1 MVAPPWDPDVLAR
14 IRRLQL
20 VASNVVDGLL
30 HGDHK
35 SRRVGADIEFADYKE
50 YAPGDPLRDLDWKV
64 LGKTDRLVVRR
75 YQVET
80 ELACT
85 VVLDVSSDLS
95 TGHRGPYG
103 RPPLEG
109 TKFGYAVTLAACL
122 LWFLNRHQE
131 PMGLVV
137 IGAEGGLQH
146 VPPRGG
152 PAHMA
157 RLFGVLAAL
166 SPGPR
171 ANLAEAF
178 ARIGPTLRRRSL
190 VAIISDFAEETSE
203 WAPSLDALARR
214 RTEVRA
220 FHVLDRRELELDW
233 ENPARFRSPE
243 APQDYLDIDP
253 AGVRAEFVQV
263 RDEWL
268 AEVKTA
274 LHARAGRY
282 YLAYTDVDLALV
294 LRSFI
299 GERK

>member
-35 SRRVGADIEFADYKE
+35 SRRVGSDIEFADYKE
-50 YAPGDPLRDLDWKV
+50 YAPGDALRDLDWKV
-64 LGKTDRLVVRR
+64 LAKNDRLVVRR

-85 VVLDVSSDLS
+85 VVLDVSGDLG
-95 TGHRGPYG
+95 TGERGPYG

-137 IGAEGGLQH
+137 VGAEGGLQH

-152 PAHMA
+152 TAHMA
-157 RLFGVLAAL
+157 RLFGVLASL

-171 ANLAEAF
+171 ADLKDAF
-178 ARIGPTLRRRSL
+178 LRIGPTLRRRSL
-190 VAIISDFAEETSE
+190 VTVVSDFAEETGE
-203 WAPSLDALARR
+203 WAPALDALVRR

-220 FHVLDRRELELDW
+220 FHVLDARELELDW

-243 APQDYLDIDP
+243 SPDEYLDIDP
-253 AGVRAEFVQV
+253 AGVRQEFLAV
-263 RDEWL
+263 RDAWL
-268 AEVKTA
+268 AEVRHA

-282 YLAYTDVDLALV
+282 YAAHTDRDLSIV
-294 LRSFI
+294 LRKFI
-299 GERK
+299 GART